1 MECLNDFEIS
11 SFIDG
16 ACQDVNRT
24 VEHLNRCSYCFELTI
39 LTMKFISD
47 NPKLCQEIDKAYGN
61 AFG

>member
-1 MECLNDFEIS
+1 MKCLNDFEIA

-16 ACQDVNRT
+16 TCQDVNRT

-47 NPKLCQEIDKAYGN
+47 NPKLCSEIDKAFGN

>member
-1 MECLNDFEIS
+1 MKCLNDFEIA

-16 ACQDVNRT
+16 ACQDVSRT